1 VSASAKKSPA
11 VPPWALV
18 AAAGA
23 LVIGLAILEQ
33 RRSAAQ
39 PVPQVT
45 LPLLDGPGQKTLVP
59 GKVTL
64 VDFWATWCA
73 PCRASM
79 PRVQKVWSDYAP
91 RGLDLLSVDTDDGN
105 DREPVVK
112 EFLLQNQLTFPV
124 VLDDGSGQNA
134 FHVSGLPTM
143 VLVGKDGK
151 VVWRHEGIL
160 GSNEEQHLRSAL
172 DQALASR

>member
-1 VSASAKKSPA
+1 M
-11 VPPWALV
+11 LV

-33 RRSAAQ
+33 RRMGGQQA
-39 PVPQVT
+39 PQVE
-45 LPLLDGPGQKTLVP
+45 LPLLDGPGQKKLEP

-79 PRVQKVWSDYAP
+79 PRVQKLWSDYQQ
-91 RGLDLLSVDTDDGN
+91 RGLDLFSVDTDDGS
-105 DREPVVK
+105 DRGPMVK

-124 VLDDGSGQNA
+124 VLDDGRGQNA

-143 VLVGKDGK
+143 LLIGKDGK
-151 VVWRHEGIL
+151 VVWRHEGLL
-160 GSNEEQHLRSAL
+160 GSREEASLRSLL
-172 DQALASR
+172 DEALASR